1 MDPLDLGEAL
11 TIFPNVQ
18 MTEQPEIPAEI
29 DPVEPP
35 LAASEPAPPSTFK
48 SFSRLGLVY
57 AASIAVL
64 WIIQSGTKAII
75 DPDGYYHIRW
85 SRLLW
90 ENLPHGRLPRFIWLP
105 LTTLNENGYV
115 DHHFLFHIFQIPFT
129 WGPDLVA
136 GAKASAVVYGAL
148 ALLACFL
155 LVSWEKVRYPSF
167 WFLGILACSAPF
179 LFRLSLPRAPSV
191 TIVTLCLA
199 MWLLWTRRTIWVG
212 VLAFAL
218 VWMYSLFPLIG
229 LLAGFWAIGVFIEER
244 RIEWKPVVSV
254 TVGVIAGLIINPY
267 FPENLYLFAAH
278 VLMKTKEDFEIGVG
292 NEWYPYETWYLFT
305 SSAVAFVAQAVG
317 YIAMQRGEREGRAR
331 TITLLLFST
340 LLLVLTFKSRRF
352 IEYWPVFAV
361 LFAAFAMRP
370 HLDRWTLDVIPAG
383 WARRSVA
390 AAGVV
395 LTLAIFAGLVQNV
408 KVTRSTVSGETNPN
422 AYVGGTDWLKANTPE
437 GSLVFNT
444 DWDDFPMLFHHDTH
458 NVYTSGLD
466 PTYLLYANPELSRL
480 YVDITL
486 GKQDDPAPLIRDRF
500 GAKWAFTDSGH
511 RDFIRKATENGQMRI
526 VYEDEDCV
534 VLEVT
539 DAAPPAK
546 EPVA

>member
-1 MDPLDLGEAL
+1 
-11 TIFPNVQ
+11 
-18 MTEQPEIPAEI
+18 MTELPENPADVDAPET
-29 DPVEPP
+29 P
-35 LAASEPAPPSTFK
+35 LADGEPAPTSTYQLLV
-48 SFSRLGLVY
+48 RLGLVY
-57 AASIAVL
+57 AASLAVL

-90 ENLPHGRLPRFIWLP
+90 ENLPKGQLPRFVWLP
-105 LTTLNENGYV
+105 LTTLNENAYV
-115 DHHFLFHIFQIPFT
+115 DHHFLFHILQIPFT
-129 WGPDLVA
+129 WGPNLVA
-136 GAKASAVVYGAL
+136 GAKASAVVFGAL
-148 ALLACFL
+148 AILACYL
-155 LVSWEKVRYPSF
+155 LVSWERVRYPSF
-167 WFLGILACSAPF
+167 WFLGLLACSAPY

-199 MWLLWTRRTIWVG
+199 LWLLWTRRTIWLG

-229 LLAGFWAIGVFIEER
+229 VLAGFWAIGVFIEER
-244 RIEWKPVVSV
+244 RIEWKPVVAV
-254 TVGVIAGLIINPY
+254 TVGVVVGLIVNPY

-317 YIAMQRGEREGRAR
+317 YVATQRGEREGRAR

-352 IEYWPVFAV
+352 IEYWPAFAV
-361 LFAAFAMRP
+361 LFAAFAMRS
-370 HLDRWTLDVIPAG
+370 HLDRWPLESIPG
-383 WARRSVA
+383 VWIRRSVA
-390 AAGVV
+390 AAGVA
-395 LTLAIFAGLVQNV
+395 LTLAIFAILVQNV
-408 KVTRSTVSGETNPN
+408 RVTRATVSGETNPY
-422 AYVGGTDWLKANTPE
+422 AYVGGTEWLKANTPE

-466 PTYLLYANPELSRL
+466 PTYLLYADPELSRL

-500 GAKWAFTDSGH
+500 GAKWAFTDAGH
-511 RDFIRKATENGQMRI
+511 RDFLREATKDGKMRI
-526 VYEDEDCV
+526 VYQDDDCV
-534 VLEVT
+534 VLEVV
-539 DAAPPAK
+539 DPPPAV
-546 EPVA
+546 ETEG

>member
-1 MDPLDLGEAL
+1 
-11 TIFPNVQ
+11 
-18 MTEQPEIPAEI
+18 MTEQPETPADI
-29 DPVEPP
+29 DPVEAP
-35 LAASEPAPPSTFK
+35 LADSEPAPPSMFNTL
-48 SFSRLGLVY
+48 SRFGLVY
-57 AASIAVL
+57 AASVAVL
-64 WIIQSGTKAII
+64 WIIQSGTRAII

-90 ENLPHGRLPRFIWLP
+90 ENLPYGRLPRFIWLP
-105 LTTLNENGYV
+105 LTTLNENAYV

-129 WGPDLVA
+129 FGPNLIA

-148 ALLACFL
+148 ALLACYL

-199 MWLLWTRRTIWVG
+199 LWLLWTRRTILVG

-229 LLAGFWAIGVFIEER
+229 LLAGFWAIGVYIEER
-244 RIEWKPVVSV
+244 RIEWKPVVAV
-254 TVGVIAGLIINPY
+254 TVGVVAGMIVNPY
-267 FPENLYLFAAH
+267 FPENLYLFASH
-278 VLMKTKEDFEIGVG
+278 VLMKAQEDFEIGVG
-292 NEWYPYETWYLFT
+292 NEWYPYESWYLFT

-317 YIAMQRGEREGRAR
+317 YIATQRGEREGRAR
-331 TITLLLFST
+331 TISLLLFST

-370 HLDRWTLDVIPAG
+370 HMDRWTLDVIPAG
-383 WARRSVA
+383 WARRGAA

-395 LTLAIFAGLVQNV
+395 LTLSIFAVGVQNV
-408 KVTRSTVSGETNPN
+408 RVTRSTVGGETNPY
-422 AYVGGTDWLKANTPE
+422 AYVGGTEWLKANTPE

-444 DWDDFPMLFHHDTH
+444 DWDDFPMLFHHNTH

-526 VYEDEDCV
+526 VYEDDDCV
-534 VLEVT
+534 VLEIAET
-539 DAAPPAK
+539 AETT
-546 EPVA
+546 EPVAPPEA

>member
-1 MDPLDLGEAL
+1 
-11 TIFPNVQ
+11 
-18 MTEQPEIPAEI
+18 MTEQPEIPAEH
-29 DPVEPP
+29 DRKGLPPVDR
-35 LAASEPAPPSTFK
+35 EPAPSSTLK
-48 SFSRLGLVY
+48 SLTKYGLVY

-64 WIIQSGTKAII
+64 LIIQSGTPSII

-105 LTTLNENGYV
+105 LTTLNEHAYV

-129 WGPDLVA
+129 WGPSLVA
-136 GAKASAVVYGAL
+136 GAKASAVVFGAV
-148 ALLACFL
+148 ALLSCFM

-179 LFRLSLPRAPSV
+179 LFRLSLPRAPSA

-199 MWLLWTRRTIWVG
+199 MWLLWTRRTIWLG

-229 LLAGFWAIGVFIEER
+229 VLAGFWAIGVFIEER
-244 RIEWKPVVSV
+244 RIEWKPIVAV

-267 FPENLYLFAAH
+267 FPENLYLFASH
-278 VLMKTKEDFEIGVG
+278 VLMKTKEDFEVGVG

-305 SSAVAFVAQAVG
+305 SSVVAFVAQAAGFV
-317 YIAMQRGEREGRAR
+317 AVQRSEREGRAR
-331 TITLLLFST
+331 AITLLLFST
-340 LLLVLTFKSRRF
+340 LMLVLTFKSRRF
-352 IEYWPVFAV
+352 IEYWPVFSV
-361 LFAAFAMRP
+361 LFAAFAFRP
-370 HLDRWTLDVIPAG
+370 HLDRWTLEAIPDK
-383 WARRSVA
+383 WVRRAVA
-390 AAGVV
+390 TAGVG
-395 LTLAIFAGLVQNV
+395 LTLVTFAVLVHNV
-408 KVTRSTVSGETNPN
+408 QVTREVVGGETNPN

-486 GKQDDPAPLIRDRF
+486 GKQDDPAPIIRDQF
-500 GAKWAFTDSGH
+500 GARWAFTDPGH
-511 RDFIRKATENGQMRI
+511 RDFIRKATENGKMRI
-526 VYEDEDCV
+526 VYEDSECV
-534 VLEVT
+534 VLEVV
-539 DAAPPAK
+539 DDPVPPADTG
-546 EPVA
+546 A

>member
-1 MDPLDLGEAL
+1 
-11 TIFPNVQ
+11 

-29 DPVEPP
+29 DEVKPP
-35 LAASEPAPPSTFK
+35 LAASEPAPPSTFQ

-105 LTTLNENGYV
+105 LTTLNENAYV

-199 MWLLWTRRTIWVG
+199 MWLLWTRRTILVG

-244 RIEWKPVVSV
+244 RIEWKPVVAV
-254 TVGVIAGLIINPY
+254 TVGVVAGLIINPY

-305 SSAVAFVAQAVG
+305 SSVVAFIAQAVG
-317 YIAMQRGEREGRAR
+317 YIAVQRGEREGRAR
-331 TITLLLFST
+331 AITLLLFST

-408 KVTRSTVSGETNPN
+408 KVTRSTVAGETNPN

-539 DAAPPAK
+539 DAAQPAK